1 MLYARPP
8 SHKDNNDELANQ
20 HHEATRIP
28 PITKHANLQFDP
40 VPILVSLLVHRSE
53 LAPVLPTGISAPYQ
67 SVDEFLLSSASRI
80 VGIGDSAVFRAS
92 RGPGGK
98 TGGPLTVTGF
108 AQHFQ
113 ETHALAGIG
122 GSASMY
128 AFRHVAG
135 EMAQIGLGRDAAR
148 EVLSQG
154 VHGAARDVTY
164 SHYSCGVLLLPVVQ
178 LMLGE
183 LPAQEQKE
191 VDHKLALAGHP
202 QRVAMS
208 AAVQL
213 VALQLEANMGPVALA
228 GNVEDFR
235 RWKRGHLSG
244 EYSLENEE
252 VETAIAEDDEGAS
265 VLEQI
270 AAAKDK
276 LERLNSLAY
285 KGAVAMCSGHCL
297 RSNRK
302 KGREAGSGVPYLSS
316 PFAFGSCCTS
326 LLLTGKCSQVAGES
340 VRNWR
345 A

>member
-1 MLYARPP
+1 M
-8 SHKDNNDELANQ
+8 
-20 HHEATRIP
+20 
-28 PITKHANLQFDP
+28 
-40 VPILVSLLVHRSE
+40 
-53 LAPVLPTGISAPYQ
+53 
-67 SVDEFLLSSASRI
+67 
-80 VGIGDSAVFRAS
+80 
-92 RGPGGK
+92 
-98 TGGPLTVTGF
+98 TVTGF

-128 AFRHVAG
+128 AFRHIAG

-235 RWKRGHLSG
+235 RRKRGHLSG

-252 VETAIAEDDEGAS
+252 VETVIAEDDEGAS

-285 KGAVAMCSGHCL
+285 KGAVAMCSGHRL

-302 KGREAGSGVPYLSS
+302 KGREAGSGVSYLSS